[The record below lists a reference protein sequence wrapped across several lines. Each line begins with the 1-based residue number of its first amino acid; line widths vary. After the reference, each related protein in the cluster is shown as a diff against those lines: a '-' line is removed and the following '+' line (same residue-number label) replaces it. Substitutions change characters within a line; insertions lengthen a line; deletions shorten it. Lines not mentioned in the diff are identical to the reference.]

1 MSYFIRVKVM
11 GTEEY
16 IDQWNDLFL
25 EYTSKDPESD
35 EDARLQKDGSHWI
48 LAFKISNPDGTL
60 VQFESEEVAQEAA
73 KRLQSH
79 LPRAFYQV
87 QEYRYG

>member
-48 LAFKISNPDGTL
+48 LAFKNKQP
-60 VQFESEEVAQEAA
+60 
-73 KRLQSH
+73 
-79 LPRAFYQV
+79 
-87 QEYRYG
+87 